1 MRGLF
6 LDAISLAG
14 PDFDPGAYFVEEFGW
29 SIPVVLGII
38 AVVVAAAIIVRRKK
52 K

>member
-14 PDFDPGAYFVEEFGW
+14 PDFDPGAYFMEEFGW
-29 SIPVVLGII
+29 SIPVVLVII